1 MSATRCRIPIG
12 LFYGHVIVLEKEGY
26 ADHGEILIYCI
37 LFNIFNFLYTF
48 IVMKYIKNKKNR
60 MQRCN

>member
-26 ADHGEILIYCI
+26 ADHGEILLHYFQFVLFLFTLCFYSNEIY
-37 LFNIFNFLYTF
+37 
-48 IVMKYIKNKKNR
+48 
-60 MQRCN
+60 QE